1 MSLKCLRSA
10 GTDRMCNRNW
20 DTNFSEYLAAMTGLD
35 DRVRAATNSQ
45 AWVYH
50 ILLILVFT
58 FLSWAHKKCS
68 KSHHFCQLR
77 YVRHEEENILTEL
90 RY

>member
-1 MSLKCLRSA
+1 MESSVSFGQMSLKCLRSA

-50 ILLILVFT
+50 TLNLSYVYLFVARHKIT
-58 FLSWAHKKCS
+58 F
-68 KSHHFCQLR
+68 
-77 YVRHEEENILTEL
+77 
-90 RY
+90 